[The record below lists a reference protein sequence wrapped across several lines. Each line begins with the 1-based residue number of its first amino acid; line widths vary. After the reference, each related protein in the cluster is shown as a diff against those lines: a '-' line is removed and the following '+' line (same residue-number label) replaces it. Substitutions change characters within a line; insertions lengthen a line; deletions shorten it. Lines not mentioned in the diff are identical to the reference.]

1 MIEYFC
7 IYIWAVMHLSAV
19 ICVCVCNLNCFF
31 CRCCFR
37 FREREREREFHILK
51 PELDVDPDLNP
62 HFDARRWV
70 LTKLRFWGLRG
81 WISNLLKK
89 ASGQKRPII
98 LNLRVNLEKHRRKS
112 RRRISDINPN
122 LIEVAQ
128 RVMTKEKPDPI
139 PDIEWWDLPLL

>member
-1 MIEYFC
+1 M
-7 IYIWAVMHLSAV
+7 
-19 ICVCVCNLNCFF
+19 
-31 CRCCFR
+31 
-37 FREREREREFHILK
+37 
-51 PELDVDPDLNP
+51 
-62 HFDARRWV
+62 
-70 LTKLRFWGLRG
+70 
-81 WISNLLKK
+81 LKK